1 MKCVTLPDTCVEI
14 LPIPFAD
21 AVVAGQY
28 AALNSTWRRLRA
40 TPLKLHVGGLDAAEL
55 TKRRAAIGGAVV
67 NPMFPERLRH
77 LEADIVATPSRPNFP
92 RQQNNLIAVWPPWE
106 QGFGDAFGG
115 TLLPLGELSR
125 LGELRKHALAI
136 SGLRHASLVRPLAA
150 AAGSLCALERPQPPL
165 LPRCAS
171 ACWPELHVCMPRNT
185 DTRDAYEAN
194 LALDAASGWLPPPAP
209 PPPPFAAGA
218 PPPPLR
224 VLIAARTGRRPI
236 VELDAL
242 VAACDGS
249 AVGGGGVVA
258 RCEALPAGASVEEKA
273 RRLRRADVLVSMW
286 GGDTIN
292 GLRLKR
298 GGAVIEVRNA
308 GFVRGASWGWVELHR
323 RWVTRTTATCFKPKA
338 ACPLH
343 LKDVRQR
350 PLAFYTLTL
359 PENATVLGD
368 EETRCLERAAAG
380 ERGAGRRHMCFW
392 NAGLR
397 VDAARLKAVL
407 GRVVADR
414 ERGLVPVETR
424 DVVCEKRKHG
434 GVLDPSTGQR
444 VCFA

>member
-125 LGELRKHALAI
+125 LGELRKHALAL

-171 ACWPELHVCMPRNT
+171 ACWPSSTCMPRNT

-194 LALDAASGWLPPPAP
+194 LALDAASRW
-209 PPPPFAAGA
+209 
-218 PPPPLR
+218 
-224 VLIAARTGRRPI
+224 RRRRRRRRRH
-236 VELDAL
+236 
-242 VAACDGS
+242 S
-249 AVGGGGVVA
+249 
-258 RCEALPAGASVEEKA
+258 RA
-273 RRLRRADVLVSMW
+273 RRRR
-286 GGDTIN
+286 
-292 GLRLKR
+292 R
-298 GGAVIEVRNA
+298 
-308 GFVRGASWGWVELHR
+308 
-323 RWVTRTTATCFKPKA
+323 C
-338 ACPLH
+338 AC
-343 LKDVRQR
+343 
-350 PLAFYTLTL
+350 
-359 PENATVLGD
+359 
-368 EETRCLERAAAG
+368 
-380 ERGAGRRHMCFW
+380 
-392 NAGLR
+392 
-397 VDAARLKAVL
+397 
-407 GRVVADR
+407 
-414 ERGLVPVETR
+414 
-424 DVVCEKRKHG
+424 
-434 GVLDPSTGQR
+434 
-444 VCFA
+444 